1 MYGSVFFIP
10 NPPVDA
16 MINVCRASA
25 QAQAGKSR
33 KEEMMSYNYADQE
46 PTHCMYRFNKR
57 RGGCRELAVAV
68 GIVVCAAAL
77 VCALAAPV
85 VDGAARG
92 DSRPDIARF
101 RARVERI
108 LAEAPANRAYWGILV
123 ADRDT
128 GKTLYALNADHFY
141 TPASNAKLITTAL
154 ALAELG
160 PDYRFQTT
168 LESNGALGS
177 DGRLSG
183 DLILVGR
190 GDPDLSNRIFPFAG
204 EFARQGPIDKVF
216 SDLVDAAVGKGLREV
231 DGDIVAD
238 DSYFPYDP
246 YPAGWSVGDL
256 FFDFGVPVSAITF
269 NDNVVSIVIMPGER
283 PGEPAVIT
291 TQPAASLPTL
301 AHSVTTSA
309 PGAMP
314 QIAVVRQPGANFL
327 LLRGTIPAGHA
338 PVKLDL
344 AMIAPAETAAR
355 TIEDLLEKRGVRVMG
370 GIRVQH
376 SPPPET
382 TAAGE
387 PVLPALKP
395 TPKTQQLV
403 LAEHLSPPL
412 SQSVELTNKISQN
425 LHAEIFLRTVGLE
438 KLGLASTA
446 AGLKVE
452 RGFLQSAGIPDGDV
466 ILTDGSGL
474 SRDDLVTPRA
484 MVDLL
489 RFASRAP
496 WAEDFLKS
504 LPVSGVNGT
513 LNDRM
518 RRSPAKGLIEAK
530 TGATERVH
538 SLTGYATTV
547 RGEYLVFSIFCNN
560 DAQHG
565 TDATKPVDDIAT
577 AMVET
582 LGPVPAI
589 SRPARAT
596 QGNEQ

>member
-1 MYGSVFFIP
+1 V
-10 NPPVDA
+10 A
-16 MINVCRASA
+16 AAVCATA
-25 QAQAGKSR
+25 L
-33 KEEMMSYNYADQE
+33 
-46 PTHCMYRFNKR
+46 
-57 RGGCRELAVAV
+57 LAVRTGGFAS
-68 GIVVCAAAL
+68 GRAQ
-77 VCALAAPV
+77 
-85 VDGAARG
+85 DNT
-92 DSRPDIARF
+92 RPDVARF
-101 RARVERI
+101 RARVSAI
-108 LAEAPANRAYWGILV
+108 LDGADANRSYWGILV

-128 GKTLYALNADHFY
+128 GQTLYSLNADHFF

-154 ALAELG
+154 ALATLG
-160 PDYRFQTT
+160 PDYRFRTT
-168 LESNGALGS
+168 LES
-177 DGRLSG
+177 DGTLAAGGKLVG

-204 EFARQGPIDKVF
+204 EFARQGAMDKVF
-216 SDLVDAAVGKGLREV
+216 ADMADAAVGKGLREV

-269 NDNVVSIVIMPGER
+269 NDNVVSIVIQPGAR
-283 PGEPAVIT
+283 PGDPATVT
-291 TQPAASLPTL
+291 TQPAAALETM
-301 AHSVTTSA
+301 AHSVSTCA
-309 PGAMP
+309 PGEMP
-314 QIAVVRQPGANFL
+314 AIAVVRQPGENFL

-338 PVKLDL
+338 PIKLDL

-355 TIEDLLEKRGVRVMG
+355 TIKDLLEARGVRVAG

-376 SPPPET
+376 SAPPT
-382 TAAGE
+382 TLANGE
-387 PVLPALKP
+387 PVLPRAMPQEAKHR
-395 TPKTQQLV
+395 LV

-412 SQSVELTNKISQN
+412 RESVELTNKVSQN
-425 LHAEIFLRTVGLE
+425 LHAEIFLRTVGGE

-452 RGFLQSAGIPDGDV
+452 RGFLISAGVPDGDV
-466 ILTDGSGL
+466 VLSDGSGL
-474 SRDDLVTPRA
+474 ARDDLVTPRA

-489 RFASRAP
+489 RYASRQP
-496 WAEDFLKS
+496 WASDYMAS
-504 LPVSGVNGT
+504 LPVSGANGT

-518 RRSPAKGLIEAK
+518 RNSPASGLIQAK

-538 SLTGYATTV
+538 ALTGYATTL

-565 TDATKPVDDIAT
+565 ANATKPVDDIAT

-582 LGPVPAI
+582 LGRVPAVNK
-589 SRPARAT
+589 PGRAKGGG
-596 QGNEQ
+596 Q

>member
-1 MYGSVFFIP
+1 
-10 NPPVDA
+10 
-16 MINVCRASA
+16 
-25 QAQAGKSR
+25 
-33 KEEMMSYNYADQE
+33 
-46 PTHCMYRFNKR
+46 MYRFPK
-57 RGGCRELAVAV
+57 GQDGCRRHM
-68 GIVVCAAAL
+68 AAG
-77 VCALAAPV
+77 
-85 VDGAARG
+85 GAAISAMALLVAYATVAYG
-92 DSRPDIARF
+92 GTARATTHSDVSQF
-101 RARVERI
+101 RDRVEAI
-108 LAEAPANRAYWGILV
+108 LTGESASRSYWGILV

-128 GKTLYALNADHFY
+128 GEVLYSINPDHFFA
-141 TPASNAKLITTAL
+141 PASNAKLITTAL
-154 ALAELG
+154 ALATLG
-160 PDYRFQTT
+160 PDHRFRTT
-168 LESNGALGS
+168 LESDGTLGP

-204 EFARQGPIDKVF
+204 EFARQGPIDKIF
-216 SDLVDAAVGKGLREV
+216 ADMVDAAVAKGLREV

-269 NDNVVSIVIMPGER
+269 NDNIVSIVIQPGAR
-283 PGEPAVIT
+283 PGDSALIS
-291 TQPAASLPTL
+291 TQPAAALETL
-301 AHSVTTSA
+301 AHSVTTSPA
-309 PGAMP
+309 TGMP
-314 QIAVVRQPGANFL
+314 EIAVVRQPGANFL

-344 AMIAPAETAAR
+344 AMIAPVETAAR
-355 TIEDLLEKRGVRVMG
+355 TIEGLLEARGVRVTG

-376 SPPPET
+376 SAPPET

-387 PVLPALKP
+387 PVLPVVIP
-395 TPKTQQLV
+395 QEPKHPMV

-412 SQSVELTNKISQN
+412 RESIELTNKISQN
-425 LHAEIFLRTVGLE
+425 LHAEILLRAVGRE

-452 RGFLQSAGIPDGDV
+452 REFLHSAGVPDGDV
-466 ILTDGSGL
+466 VLSDGSGL
-474 SRDDLVTPRA
+474 ARDDLVTPRA

-489 RFASRAP
+489 RYASRAP
-496 WAEDFLKS
+496 WASDFIAS
-504 LPVSGVNGT
+504 LPVSGANGT
-513 LNDRM
+513 LNGRM
-518 RRSPAKGLIEAK
+518 RNSPATGLIQAK

-538 SLTGYATTV
+538 ALTGYATTL

-565 TDATKPVDDIAT
+565 AEATKPLDDIAT

-582 LGPVPAI
+582 LGSVPAI
-589 SRPARAT
+589 SESARAKGGA
-596 QGNEQ
+596 Q

>member
-1 MYGSVFFIP
+1 M
-10 NPPVDA
+10 
-16 MINVCRASA
+16 
-25 QAQAGKSR
+25 
-33 KEEMMSYNYADQE
+33 
-46 PTHCMYRFNKR
+46 T
-57 RGGCRELAVAV
+57 AV
-68 GIVVCAAAL
+68 VVCAAAL
-77 VCALAAPV
+77 VCAFAAPV

-101 RARVERI
+101 RARVETI
-108 LAEAPANRAYWGILV
+108 LAEASANRAYWGILV

-128 GKTLYALNADHFY
+128 GQTLYSLNADHFF

-160 PDYRFQTT
+160 PDYRFRTT
-168 LESNGALGS
+168 LESNGALGT

-204 EFARQGPIDKVF
+204 EFARQGPMDKVF
-216 SDLVDAAVGKGLREV
+216 SDIVDAAVAKGLREV

-256 FFDFGVPVSAITF
+256 FFDFGAPVSAITF
-269 NDNVVSIVIMPGER
+269 NDNVVSILIEPGVR
-283 PGEPAVIT
+283 AGEPAVIT
-291 TQPAASLPTL
+291 TQPEASLQTL
-301 AHSVTTSA
+301 AHSITTSV
-309 PGAMP
+309 PGGMP

-327 LLRGTIPAGHA
+327 LLRGTIPSGHA

-355 TIEDLLEKRGVRVMG
+355 TLKELLEKCGVRVTG

-387 PVLPALKP
+387 PVLPALRP
-395 TPKTQQLV
+395 TFETRRLV
-403 LAEHLSPPL
+403 LAEHMSPPL

-425 LHAEIFLRTVGLE
+425 LHAEVFLRTVGLE

-452 RGFLQSAGIPDGDV
+452 RGFLRSAGIPDGDV

-489 RFASRAP
+489 RFVSHAP
-496 WAEDFLKS
+496 WARDFLKS

-518 RRSPAKGLIEAK
+518 RNSPAKGLIQAK
-530 TGATERVH
+530 TGTTERVH
-538 SLTGYATTV
+538 ALTGYATTV
-547 RGEYLVFSIFCNN
+547 RGEHLVFSIFCNN
-560 DAQHG
+560 DAQRG
-565 TDATKPVDDIAT
+565 AYATKPLDEIVT

-582 LGPVPAI
+582 LGPVAAPR
-589 SRPARAT
+589 RPARPT
-596 QGNEQ
+596 PGDKQ